1 MNLEKS
7 YQISRLQN
15 ENQKL
20 LEGKSSKSSGKDLV
34 TDIDVVEFFM
44 DNVSIVWKLF
54 PWLIP
59 MGEL

>member
-34 TDIDVVEFFM
+34 TDIDVVEIPM
-44 DNVSIVWKLF
+44 DNVGRGYL
-54 PWLIP
+54 PD
-59 MGEL
+59 